1 MGIFEEAK
9 SRSPMRLVASRYTS
23 LQGRKGKE
31 RTGPCPFC
39 GGENRFYIYEDYA
52 VCNPGNGH
60 CGFKGDQIALVAKM
74 EGVSELKAAELLVGD
89 FSALTKSDPVVSNLE
104 KKSSATKPPTWQ
116 DESWQKSAQNEIK
129 AAECEL
135 PSSIGADYV
144 VSRRLTLFTARKYRL
159 GFNPAKYGRPAI
171 VIPHINSNGEIT
183 AVKYRFIDQ
192 LAQSDKTKRFAAKA
206 GSEQLLF
213 GSHLVNPSPWQIIIV
228 EGEFNALAISEAM
241 SYSADVVSIGSQT
254 NRSGLAFAQEICS
267 RHPGVPVLTWLDE
280 REEVAKVK
288 SQFRGSV
295 GFCSPYG
302 LDANDVLISH
312 GVLGLQKLIT
322 KLCPV
327 KERRE

>member
-1 MGIFEEAK
+1 
-9 SRSPMRLVASRYTS
+9 
-23 LQGRKGKE
+23 
-31 RTGPCPFC
+31 
-39 GGENRFYIYEDYA
+39 
-52 VCNPGNGH
+52 
-60 CGFKGDQIALVAKM
+60 
-74 EGVSELKAAELLVGD
+74 
-89 FSALTKSDPVVSNLE
+89 LE

-171 VIPHINSNGEIT
+171 VIPHLNSNGEIT

-241 SYSADVVSIGSQT
+241 SYSTGD
-254 NRSGLAFAQEICS
+254 L
-267 RHPGVPVLTWLDE
+267 LTSSWCACIDM
-280 REEVAKVK
+280 A
-288 SQFRGSV
+288 
-295 GFCSPYG
+295 
-302 LDANDVLISH
+302 
-312 GVLGLQKLIT
+312 
-322 KLCPV
+322 
-327 KERRE
+327 